1 MTPRDLLFGAFWL
14 FVAISAS
21 YVAFQMADSAGL
33 WVGISQSIAG
43 LVFGIVVL
51 TAIKRSCSDAG

>member
-1 MTPRDLLFGAFWL
+1 MKPRDLAFAAFWL

-21 YVAFQMADSAGL
+21 YVAFQMATSAGL
-33 WVGISQSIAG
+33 WVGVAQSIAG

-51 TAIKRSCSDAG
+51 TAIKKSS